1 MSSISPVRDRFAA
14 ELTELST
21 LTDSSRPGWTR
32 RALSEHDI
40 AGREFAR
47 TLMKQAGLDTRIDGA
62 GNVIGVLR
70 GRLGGREIML
80 GSHTDTVDGGGRF
93 DGITGVL
100 GAIEVVRLL
109 RENDIRLDHDLVIVV
124 FFNEEP
130 NDFGFFCVGSRAM
143 TGLVDSSTLAATDPT
158 GRTLAEALPA
168 SAIDPEEFLRA
179 RYDFRPVTAFLELHI
194 EQGPELERAG
204 KQIGVVETITGIT
217 HFRALFTG
225 RQDHAGTT
233 PMDVRADAGCAAAGT
248 VLAVESIAESGQNTR
263 GTSGQIRFTP
273 EAVNVVSQQAAL
285 EGEFRGPEGAW
296 LHEAQRR
303 LTDAAAAEAS
313 RRGVSVE
320 MEWTTDDAPV
330 PLHEPITST
339 IASVADDLGLSRATM
354 FSGAGHDAGIIA
366 AQTQVGMIF
375 VPSVDGRSHCPEEFT
390 DFDDIMPGV
399 SVLLETVLRIDRLGQ
414 QG

>member
-14 ELTELST
+14 ELTELAT

-32 RALSEHDI
+32 RAMSQQDV
-40 AGREFAR
+40 AGRDFAR

-100 GAIEVVRLL
+100 GAIEIAHLL

-143 TGLVDSSTLAATDPT
+143 TGLVDTSTLAATDPT
-158 GRTLAEALPA
+158 GLTLAEALPA

-204 KQIGVVETITGIT
+204 KQIGVVETIT
-217 HFRALFTG
+217 
-225 RQDHAGTT
+225 
-233 PMDVRADAGCAAAGT
+233 
-248 VLAVESIAESGQNTR
+248 
-263 GTSGQIRFTP
+263 
-273 EAVNVVSQQAAL
+273 
-285 EGEFRGPEGAW
+285 
-296 LHEAQRR
+296 
-303 LTDAAAAEAS
+303 
-313 RRGVSVE
+313 
-320 MEWTTDDAPV
+320 
-330 PLHEPITST
+330 ST

-375 VPSVDGRSHCPEEFT
+375 VPSADGRSHCPEEFT
-390 DFDDIMPGV
+390 DFADIMPGV
-399 SVLLETVLRIDRLGQ
+399 SVLFETVLRIDRLGQ
-414 QG
+414 LG

>member
-1 MSSISPVRDRFAA
+1 MSIISPVRERFA
-14 ELTELST
+14 TELGELAA

-32 RALSEHDI
+32 RALSEEDV
-40 AGREFAR
+40 AGRDYAR
-47 TLMKQAGLDTRIDGA
+47 TLMKQAGLETRIDGA
-62 GNVIGVLR
+62 GNVIGLLR

-109 RENDIRLDHDLVIVV
+109 RENDVRLDHDLVIVV

-130 NDFGFFCVGSRAM
+130 NDFGLFCVGSRAM
-143 TGLVDSSTLAATDPT
+143 TGLVDRSTLAAVDPT
-158 GRTLAEALPA
+158 GRTLAEALPE
-168 SAIDPEEFLRA
+168 SAIDPEAFLNA
-179 RYDFRPVTAFLELHI
+179 RYDFARVTAFLELHI

-204 KQIGVVETITGIT
+204 RQIGVVETITGIN

-248 VLAVESIAESGQNTR
+248 VLAVESIAGSGENTR
-263 GTSGQIRFTP
+263 GTCGQISFTP
-273 EAVNVVSQQAAL
+273 EAVNVVSQNAVV
-285 EGEFRGPEGAW
+285 EGEFRGPEGSW

-320 MEWTTDDAPV
+320 VEWTTDDAPV
-330 PLHEPITST
+330 PLHEPVTST

-366 AQTQVGMIF
+366 AKTRVGMVF

-390 DFDDIMPGV
+390 DLDDIMPGV
-399 SVLLETVLRIDRLGQ
+399 SVLLETVLRVDRWYAG
-414 QG
+414 

>member
-1 MSSISPVRDRFAA
+1 MSTITPVGERFHA

-21 LTDSSRPGWTR
+21 LTDSDRPGWTR
-32 RALSEHDI
+32 RALSEFDI
-40 AGREFAR
+40 AGRDFAR
-47 TLMKQAGLDTRIDGA
+47 TLMKRAGLETRIDGA

-109 RENDIRLDHDLVIVV
+109 QESDVRLDHDLVVVV

-143 TGLVDSSTLAATDPT
+143 TGLVDRTTLAAVDTT
-158 GRTLAEALPA
+158 GRSLAQALPD
-168 SAIDPEEFLRA
+168 SGINPESFLDA
-179 RYDFRPVTAFLELHI
+179 AYDFSKVTAFLELHI
-194 EQGPELERAG
+194 EQGPELERIG
-204 KQIGVVETITGIT
+204 KQIGVVETITGIN
-217 HFRALFTG
+217 HFKALFTG

-248 VLAVESIAESGQNTR
+248 VLAVEAIAESGTNTR
-263 GTSGQIRFTP
+263 GTSGQIQFTP
-273 EAVNVVSQQAAL
+273 EAVNVVSATASL
-285 EGEFRGPEGAW
+285 EGEFRGPDGSW
-296 LHEAQRR
+296 LNEAQRR
-303 LTDAAAAEAS
+303 LTSAAAEQS
-313 RRGVSVE
+313 EKRGVHVE

-339 IASVADDLGLSRATM
+339 IAEAADDLGLSRATM

-366 AQTQVGMIF
+366 AKTQVGMIF

-390 DFDDIMPGV
+390 DLGDIVPGI
-399 SVLLETVLRIDRLGQ
+399 SVLLETVLRVDGRFGS
-414 QG
+414 

>member
-1 MSSISPVRDRFAA
+1 MSSISPVRDRFAT

-143 TGLVDSSTLAATDPT
+143 TGLVDASTLAATDPT

-233 PMDVRADAGCAAAGT
+233 SMDVRADAGCAAAGT
-248 VLAVESIAESGQNTR
+248 VLAVESIAESGDNTR

-285 EGEFRGPEGAW
+285 EGEFRGPEGSW

-303 LTDAAAAEAS
+303 LTDAAVAEAS

-399 SVLLETVLRIDRLGQ
+399 SVLLETVLRIDRLGK
-414 QG
+414 